1 MYIALEQ
8 PTGARLLTPDHEELA
23 VPVTLRYA
31 SDDPLAVHL
40 VFPAW
45 ISFDGEEVT
54 WTFARGLLEEGL
66 GNAAGVG
73 SVRVR
78 PYGSSRTVVEPPR
91 SGGHG
96 GRPLLHNRPPT
107 LPASLVHRHGAGRR
121 APGTGARPGAGVV
134 VRWRVR
140 PGCLRYGDW

>member
-8 PTGARLLTPDHEELA
+8 PTGARLLTPDHDELA

-31 SDDPLAVHL
+31 SNDPLAVHL

-73 SVRVR
+73 NVRIR
-78 PYGSSRTVVEPPR
+78 PYGPSRTVVELHAPEGTAAILFYTTALQRFLLR
-91 SGGHG
+91 SYTVTEPGGE
-96 GRPLLHNRPPT
+96 PLEPALDRG
-107 LPASLVHRHGAGRR
+107 LASLFG
-121 APGTGARPGAGVV
+121 GV
-134 VRWRVR
+134 
-140 PGCLRYGDW
+140 

>member
-8 PTGARLLTPDHEELA
+8 PTGAHLLTPDHDELA

-66 GNAAGVG
+66 GNPAGLGNVH
-73 SVRVR
+73 VR
-78 PYGSSRTVVEPPR
+78 PCGLTHTIVE
-91 SGGHG
+91 
-96 GRPLLHNRPPT
+96 L
-107 LPASLVHRHGAGRR
+107 R
-121 APGTGARPGAGVV
+121 APEGIAAVLFDSTDLHRFLLRSYEVTEPGGEPLEPALDQGLATLFGAA
-134 VRWRVR
+134 
-140 PGCLRYGDW
+140 